1 MTSEP
6 RSTWVD
12 HVTSQGAPKRTK
24 EKGISVLT
32 RRHLH
37 EDDSVP
43 TDLQEW
49 LEEFFPSAF
58 SKPFGPHHEDLIE
71 WAAQIRMGMHP
82 RPFIGIWPRGG
93 GKSTL
98 IECVVIALGAPR
110 PLPQVVNGEEQ
121 LVRQSARGYT
131 LYVSE
136 TQEQA
141 DKHVE
146 DIQTRLESQRLRSSY
161 PQFAAPK
168 IRRLGHT
175 ASWSRNRLITGTGY
189 VVDALGLNS
198 AARGV
203 KLEDKRPDMLVFDDI
218 DDKHDRRKISDK
230 KETIIKDSI
239 IPTFGGD
246 AAIVGIQNK
255 IIPDGVFARLA
266 DERADYLMRRI
277 VSGPLKAVRDLET
290 EKQFHPDLGEDG
302 RYIDTIVEGE
312 PTWEGQDLEAC
323 QRRIEESGLASFLR
337 ECQHEVEDVEGA
349 LWTRE
354 QLESI
359 RVNTHPTLTRI
370 LIGVDP
376 SGGTAETGIIA
387 GGLGRDR
394 KGYILEDGS
403 MGGEDPNAWG
413 RKIVSLFH
421 KWEADAVVAEK
432 NYGGSM
438 VRSTILSATGENVQ
452 VPVYLVPSTSRKYT
466 RAEPVAAAYGSKDV
480 DWQDTKVHHVGTFS
494 DLEHQQRTFV
504 PGNESP
510 DRLDALVHL
519 LRKLVVN
526 LGRSDSGSTLP
537 NTQSR

>member
-1 MTSEP
+1 MDGP
-6 RSTWVD
+6 
-12 HVTSQGAPKRTK
+12 
-24 EKGISVLT
+24 T
-32 RRHLH
+32 R
-37 EDDSVP
+37 
-43 TDLQEW
+43 TDLDDDQREVFDALANF
-49 LEEFFPSAF
+49 LERRGMLTKA
-58 SKPFGPHHEDLIE
+58 G
-71 WAAQIRMGMHP
+71 AAAGA
-82 RPFIGIWPRGG
+82 G
-93 GKSTL
+93 L
-98 IECVVIALGAPR
+98 ALGFGATDATT
-110 PLPQVVNGEEQ
+110 G
-121 LVRQSARGYT
+121 
-131 LYVSE
+131 
-136 TQEQA
+136 QA
-141 DKHVE
+141 DA
-146 DIQTRLESQRLRSSY
+146 D
-161 PQFAAPK
+161 PQGQLGAAADPVD
-168 IRRLGHT
+168 T
-175 ASWSRNRLITGTGY
+175 A
-189 VVDALGLNS
+189 
-198 AARGV
+198 
-203 KLEDKRPDMLVFDDI
+203 
-218 DDKHDRRKISDK
+218 
-230 KETIIKDSI
+230 
-239 IPTFGGD
+239 
-246 AAIVGIQNK
+246 
-255 IIPDGVFARLA
+255 
-266 DERADYLMRRI
+266 
-277 VSGPLKAVRDLET
+277 
-290 EKQFHPDLGEDG
+290 
-302 RYIDTIVEGE
+302 YIDTIVEGE

-526 LGRSDSGSTLP
+526 LGRNDGGSSLP